1 VASISRES
9 AAASLAEMRARRRGG
24 EERERERETD
34 RESTEGLQ
42 LLTRHNALSLSRLQ
56 CRLARICNQRAVP
69 GTGVGADVGA
79 DVGARAQAIF
89 VPLAYPRQDGRR

>member
-1 VASISRES
+1 MASISRES

-24 EERERERETD
+24 EERERERD